1 LIKFDVQINATRFH
15 NKKWRKRKMRD
26 LHIDEL
32 ELVSGGGGCAP
43 SPNNCSVKHE
53 NAKPCGPQGNNGFGN
68 GGHDGV
74 PGHSNFQDDTR

>member
-1 LIKFDVQINATRFH
+1 MPRCFH

-26 LHIDEL
+26 LEIDEL

-43 SPNNCSVKHE
+43 PPNCGKPD
-53 NAKPCGPQGNNGFGN
+53 AKPCGPQGNNGFGN

-74 PGHSNFQDDTR
+74 PGHSDFQDDTR